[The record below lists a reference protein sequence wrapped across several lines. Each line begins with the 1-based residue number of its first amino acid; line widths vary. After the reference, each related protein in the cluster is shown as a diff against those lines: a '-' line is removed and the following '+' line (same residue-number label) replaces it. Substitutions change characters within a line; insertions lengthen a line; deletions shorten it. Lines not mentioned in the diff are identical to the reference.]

1 MADFAAVA
9 AAGLTLERLLSAAFL
24 ETPVPVPGK
33 TTRAVLIRTEEF
45 DTKEHGS
52 PLVPPALSVWIYRVE
67 FNKTMRAAW
76 SAVGAHDGRG
86 HLPLDLH
93 ILLTPWAEN
102 AEYELRIL
110 GRAMECLEALP
121 ILTGPLLNPSTSWA
135 ANDGIQIVLE
145 DLPTETL
152 MRIFDSLQSDYKLS
166 VPYIARVVRV
176 DTSPVA
182 TPVVTTAIAG
192 ATPTPEP

>member
-1 MADFAAVA
+1 MADYAAVA
-9 AAGLTLERLLSAAFL
+9 AAGLTLERLLSAAFM
-24 ETPVPVPGK
+24 EAPIPVPGK
-33 TTRAVLIRTEEF
+33 TTKAVLSRTEEF
-45 DTKEHGS
+45 DLKRHGS
-52 PLVPPALSVWIYRVE
+52 PLVPPALSVFIYRVE

-76 SAVGAHDGRG
+76 SAVGAQDGRG

-110 GRAMECLEALP
+110 GRAMECLEGLP
-121 ILTGPLLNPSTSWA
+121 ILTGPLLNPSTNWA
-135 ANDGIQIVLE
+135 ANDAVQVVLE
-145 DLPTETL
+145 DLSTETL

-176 DTSPVA
+176 DTSA
-182 TPVVTTAIAG
+182 TTLPRVTTAIAG
-192 ATPTPEP
+192 ATPSPEP

>member
-1 MADFAAVA
+1 MADYTAVA

-24 ETPVPVPGK
+24 ESPIPVPGK
-33 TTRAVLIRTEEF
+33 TTKAVLSRTEEF
-45 DTKEHGS
+45 DLKRHGS
-52 PLVPPALSVWIYRVE
+52 PLVPPALSIFVYRVD

-76 SAVGAHDGRG
+76 ASVGAQDGRG

-110 GRAMECLEALP
+110 GRAMACLEALP

-135 ANDGIQIVLE
+135 VNDAVQVVLE
-145 DLPTETL
+145 DLSTETL

-176 DTSPVA
+176 DTPATTLPRVA
-182 TPVVTTAIAG
+182 TAIAG
-192 ATPTPEP
+192 ATPTPQP

>member
-1 MADFAAVA
+1 MADYAAVA
-9 AAGLTLERLLSAAFL
+9 AAGLTLERLLSAAFM
-24 ETPVPVPGK
+24 EAPIPVPGK
-33 TTRAVLIRTEEF
+33 TTKAVLARTEEF
-45 DTKEHGS
+45 DLKRHGS
-52 PLVPPALSVWIYRVE
+52 PLVPPALSVFIYRVE

-76 SAVGAHDGRG
+76 SAVGAQDGRG

-110 GRAMECLEALP
+110 GRAMACLEALP

-135 ANDGIQIVLE
+135 ANDGVQVVLE
-145 DLPTETL
+145 DLSTETL

-176 DTSPVA
+176 DTSA
-182 TPVVTTAIAG
+182 TTLARVTTAIAG
-192 ATPTPEP
+192 ATPSPEP

>member
-1 MADFAAVA
+1 MADYAAVA
-9 AAGLTLERLLSAAFL
+9 AAGLSLERLLSAAFL
-24 ETPVPVPGK
+24 DSPVPVPGK
-33 TTRAVLIRTEEF
+33 TTKAVLSRTEDF
-45 DTKEHGS
+45 DVKKHGS
-52 PLVPPALSVWIYRVE
+52 AVVPPALSVFVYRVDY
-67 FNKTMRAAW
+67 NKTMRAAW
-76 SAVGAHDGRG
+76 SAVGANDGRG

-121 ILTGPLLNPSTSWA
+121 ILTGPLLNPSTAWA
-135 ANDGIQIVLE
+135 ANDGMQIVLE
-145 DLPTETL
+145 DLSTETL

-166 VPYIARVVRV
+166 VPYVARVVRV
-176 DTSPVA
+176 DTAAVTRPR
-182 TPVVTTAIAG
+182 VTTAMVG